1 LGEIWKD
8 FGKVWVVSWA
18 LLGLIE
24 MFASFWD
31 FLVVWMFFFMF
42 LVNFWL
48 FLLFFGTFPC
58 FGLFLVSFAGMCWN
72 LLGLVRLC

>member
-1 LGEIWKD
+1 MGRVWEGFGTGFGRGREGFGKGFGRGLGEIWKD

-31 FLVVWMFFFMF
+31 FFFSF
-42 LVNFWL
+42 
-48 FLLFFGTFPC
+48 C
-58 FGLFLVSFAGMCWN
+58 FYVFS
-72 LLGLVRLC
+72 